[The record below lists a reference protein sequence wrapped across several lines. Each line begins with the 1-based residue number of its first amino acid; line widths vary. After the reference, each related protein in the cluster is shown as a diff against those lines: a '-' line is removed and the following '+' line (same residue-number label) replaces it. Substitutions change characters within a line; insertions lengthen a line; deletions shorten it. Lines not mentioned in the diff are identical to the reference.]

1 MNLQLQLGLRLIMG
15 CLAQS
20 FRHPDSPSFAMAIFQ
35 KSKHYKPKPRYRT
48 SC

>member
-1 MNLQLQLGLRLIMG
+1 MNLHRLLGLRLIMG

-20 FRHPDSPSFAMAIFQ
+20 LRHPDSPSFAIAIFQ
-35 KSKHYKPKPRYRT
+35 KSKHYKPKIRYRT

>member
-1 MNLQLQLGLRLIMG
+1 MNLHLRLGLRLIMG

-20 FRHPDSPSFAMAIFQ
+20 LRQPDSPSFAMAIFC
-35 KSKHYKPKPRYRT
+35 KPKIRYRT

>member
-1 MNLQLQLGLRLIMG
+1 MQLHLPLGLRLFMG

-20 FRHPDSPSFAMAIFQ
+20 LRHPDSPSFAIAIFQ
-35 KSKHYKPKPRYRT
+35 KYKHYKPKPRYRT

>member
-1 MNLQLQLGLRLIMG
+1 MQLHLLLGLRLFMG

-20 FRHPDSPSFAMAIFQ
+20 LRHLDSPSFATGI
-35 KSKHYKPKPRYRT
+35 YCKPKPRYRT

>member
-1 MNLQLQLGLRLIMG
+1 MNLQLLLGLRLFKG

-20 FRHPDSPSFAMAIFQ
+20 PRHPDSPSFAIAIFQ
-35 KSKHYKPKPRYRT
+35 KSKHHKPKPRYRT

>member
-1 MNLQLQLGLRLIMG
+1 MNLQLLLGLRLIMG

-20 FRHPDSPSFAMAIFQ
+20 LQHPDSPSFAIAIFQ
-35 KSKHYKPKPRYRT
+35 KFKHYKPKIRYRT

>member
-1 MNLQLQLGLRLIMG
+1 MNLHLLLGLRLIMG

-20 FRHPDSPSFAMAIFQ
+20 LRHPDSPSFAIAIFQ
-35 KSKHYKPKPRYRT
+35 KSKHCKPKPRYRT